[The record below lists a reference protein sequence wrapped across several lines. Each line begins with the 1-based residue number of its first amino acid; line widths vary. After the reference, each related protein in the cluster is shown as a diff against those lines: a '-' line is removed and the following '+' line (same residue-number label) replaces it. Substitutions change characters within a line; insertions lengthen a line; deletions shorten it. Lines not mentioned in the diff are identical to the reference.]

1 VGSRLRAGEN
11 LLHAGVEMFEKEYRG
26 ASFYDFLRVSHPEVI
41 RPPSLESSAAAQ
53 VPHGTTIVAVKHAQG
68 AVIGG
73 DRRATIGGHMIINED
88 IIKVFK
94 TDDYSAMA
102 IAGAF
107 GPSVKMA
114 RLFQTELEHYEKV
127 EGISLSLEG
136 KAMRLSAMIEQNL
149 PAAMQGLTVMPLFVG
164 YDPSQRSAKIFEYD
178 ITGGTFSKPQ
188 EEDFS
193 CSGSGQE
200 RAHAVFEQFYKPGM
214 SELDAIRL
222 VVRALDFA
230 KKRDAATG
238 GKVYIV
244 KTVGPRGV
252 QDAPLEMVQAAP

>member
-1 VGSRLRAGEN
+1 MR
-11 LLHAGVEMFEKEYRG
+11 EYRG
-26 ASFYDFLRVSHPEVI
+26 SSFYEFLSQCHPNSIKTPEG
-41 RPPSLESSAAAQ
+41 SAVVELQ
-53 VPHGTTIVAVKHAQG
+53 IPHGTTIVALKYKGG

-88 IIKVFK
+88 IIKVFQ

-127 EGISLSLEG
+127 EGVPLTLEG

-164 YDPSQRSAKIFEYD
+164 FDPGKGEAKIFEYD
-178 ITGGTFSKPQ
+178 ITGGTFSKPL
-188 EEDFS
+188 EESFS

-200 RAHAVFEQFYKPGM
+200 RAHSLFEQHYSMGM
-214 SELDAIRL
+214 TEEEAFRL
-222 VVRALDFA
+222 AARALDFA

-238 GKVYIV
+238 GKRYIIKSV
-244 KTVGPRGV
+244 SAKGV
-252 QDAPLEMVQAAP
+252 RDAPAELTKAAP

>member
-1 VGSRLRAGEN
+1 MGIMRNLDLPEYWGS
-11 LLHAGVEMFEKEYRG
+11 
-26 ASFYDFLRVSHPEVI
+26 SFYELLQARYPQYTRI
-41 RPPSLESSAAAQ
+41 PPMTGQL
-53 VPHGTTIVAVKHAQG
+53 PPIPTGTTIVAIKYGNG

-73 DRRATIGGHMIINED
+73 DRRATVGGHMIINED

-94 TDDYSAMA
+94 TDDFSAMA
-102 IAGAF
+102 IAGVF

-127 EGISLSLEG
+127 EGVSLTLEG

-164 YDPSQRSAKIFEYD
+164 FDPTLKVAKIFEYD

-200 RAHAVFEQFYKPGM
+200 RAHAVFEQF
-214 SELDAIRL
+214 
-222 VVRALDFA
+222 
-230 KKRDAATG
+230 
-238 GKVYIV
+238 
-244 KTVGPRGV
+244 
-252 QDAPLEMVQAAP
+252 

>member
-1 VGSRLRAGEN
+1 MEPQLMR
-11 LLHAGVEMFEKEYRG
+11 EYRG
-26 ASFYDFLRVSHPEVI
+26 SSFLEFLSLHHPQYLTPL
-41 RPPSLESSAAAQ
+41 RLEGQMPAIPQ
-53 VPHGTTIVAVKHAQG
+53 GTTIVALKYEGG
-68 AVIGG
+68 AIIGG

-88 IIKVFK
+88 IVKVFK
-94 TDDYSAMA
+94 TDEYSAMA
-102 IAGAF
+102 IAGVF

-127 EGISLSLEG
+127 EGVPLTLEG

-164 YDPSQRSAKIFEYD
+164 YDPSLKAAKIFEYD

-200 RAHAVFEQFYKPGM
+200 RAHAMFEQFYRPDM
-214 SELDAIRL
+214 SEEEAIRL
-222 VVRALDFA
+222 TVKALDFA

-238 GKVYIV
+238 GKVYVV
-244 KTVGPRGV
+244 KTVSERGV
-252 QDAPLEMVQAAP
+252 QDAPAEMVQAAP

>member
-1 VGSRLRAGEN
+1 MQDGRDR
-11 LLHAGVEMFEKEYRG
+11 EYRG
-26 ASFYDFLRVSHPEVI
+26 ASFYELLRVRQPEVTSI
-41 RPPSLESSAAAQ
+41 PRFDGGEMPPI
-53 VPHGTTIVAVKHAQG
+53 PRGTTIVAVKYKDG

-73 DRRATIGGHMIINED
+73 DRRATVGGHMIINED
-88 IIKVFK
+88 IVKVFK
-94 TDDYSAMA
+94 TDEYSAMA

-127 EGISLSLEG
+127 EGVSLTLEG

-164 YDPSQRSAKIFEYD
+164 FDPGTGLAKIFEYD

-200 RAHAVFEQFYKPGM
+200 RAHAVFEQNYSPGM
-214 SELDAIRL
+214 SEHDAIRL

-244 KTVGPRGV
+244 KTVSGSGV
-252 QDAPLEMVQAAP
+252 QDAPAEMVQAAT

>member
-1 VGSRLRAGEN
+1 MED
-11 LLHAGVEMFEKEYRG
+11 LLIPEYRG
-26 ASFYDFLRVSHPEVI
+26 ASFFEFLNLHHPQYLTPVRLEGQM
-41 RPPSLESSAAAQ
+41 PPI
-53 VPHGTTIVAVKHAQG
+53 PHGTTIVAIKYAGG
-68 AVIGG
+68 AIIGG
-73 DRRATIGGHMIINED
+73 DRRATVGGHMIINED

-94 TDDYSAMA
+94 TDEYSAMA
-102 IAGAF
+102 IAGVF

-127 EGISLSLEG
+127 EGVPLTLEG

-164 YDPSQRSAKIFEYD
+164 YDPSTKIAKIFEYD

-200 RAHAVFEQFYKPGM
+200 RAHAVFEQYYKPGM
-214 SELDAIRL
+214 GEDEAIRL
-222 VVRALDFA
+222 AVKALDFA

-244 KTVGPRGV
+244 KTVSERGV
-252 QDAPLEMVQAAP
+252 QDAPNEMVQAAP